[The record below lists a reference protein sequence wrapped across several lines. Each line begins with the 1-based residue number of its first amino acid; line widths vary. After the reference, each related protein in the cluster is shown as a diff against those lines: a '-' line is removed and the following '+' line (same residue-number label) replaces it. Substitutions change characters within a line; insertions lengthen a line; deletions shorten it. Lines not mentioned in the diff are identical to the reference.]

1 MKHYSQLTLEKRYG
15 IYSLLKTDHT
25 QSKIAEVLGVHKST
39 ISREIKRNIGQRN
52 YRPKQAHNKAIDR
65 RQGKVRSYIE
75 KSTWAFIEYLIQEE
89 WSPEQIHG
97 WMKDNVPFTVSHER
111 IYTHIYQDK
120 DKGGD
125 LYTHLRGR
133 KKYRKR
139 NGLNDRRG
147 SIKNRVSIDERPD
160 IVTDRSRI
168 GDWEADTIIGKAHK
182 QAIVSLTERK
192 SGLALIYKV
201 ERRTKEKTEEAMKQ
215 MLLTIKEKVHT
226 ITSDNGKEFANH
238 ESIAKKLKCDF
249 YFAHAYSSWERG
261 TNENTNG
268 LIWQYFPKN
277 RDFRTITD
285 EEIIHAMK
293 KPNNRPRKRLGY
305 KTPNQVFFGE
315 SFNVAL
321 TT

>member
-139 NGLNDRRG
+139 NGSNDR
-147 SIKNRVSIDERPD
+147 
-160 IVTDRSRI
+160 
-168 GDWEADTIIGKAHK
+168 
-182 QAIVSLTERK
+182 
-192 SGLALIYKV
+192 
-201 ERRTKEKTEEAMKQ
+201 
-215 MLLTIKEKVHT
+215 
-226 ITSDNGKEFANH
+226 
-238 ESIAKKLKCDF
+238 
-249 YFAHAYSSWERG
+249 
-261 TNENTNG
+261 
-268 LIWQYFPKN
+268 
-277 RDFRTITD
+277 
-285 EEIIHAMK
+285 
-293 KPNNRPRKRLGY
+293 
-305 KTPNQVFFGE
+305 
-315 SFNVAL
+315 
-321 TT
+321 